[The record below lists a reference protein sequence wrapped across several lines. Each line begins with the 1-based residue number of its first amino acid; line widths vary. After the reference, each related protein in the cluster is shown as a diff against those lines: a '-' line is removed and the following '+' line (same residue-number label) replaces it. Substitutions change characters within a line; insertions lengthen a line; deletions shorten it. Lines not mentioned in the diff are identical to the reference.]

1 VKAPEPSRLEKAK
14 ILRRLILLKAAE
26 ETFLG
31 FVKLLHPDY
40 TLQPFQL
47 DLIDKLDR
55 LERGALV
62 QPAASN
68 WPGQKVMR
76 LLVTMPP
83 RAGKSWLV
91 SWLFPV
97 WYMARRPARSVL
109 ASSYN
114 YELANDFGRRS
125 RDYALLPEVG
135 QAFPNFKLTES
146 ASDLWRTSLSGQ
158 YAGVGLQGTTTGRP
172 ANLLLVD
179 DPIKNR
185 LEADSPRNR
194 HNVWSFYESAL
205 SPRREPLMIV
215 RKDGT
220 TFHDPA
226 IEVVV
231 LTRWHPDDMA
241 GRLIDSREWKDGLWM
256 HVNYPAITLVKD
268 EKPIRRDRL
277 DPDHPM
283 HMDNAE
289 LPSSGKGLHAP
300 SGQMRRIFDKEAF
313 FWPTHEVALWE
324 ERFPLV
330 ELHRR
335 RQQNAREFAAL
346 YMQTPYIAG
355 GNLFKEKWWKYYDA
369 VPTKNEISAI
379 VIGADT
385 AMMTGKQNDFTV
397 LCVLA
402 LLVTGDMYVLDVIR
416 GKWEFPDL
424 KRQVLLLNARY
435 RGMGLRAF
443 YIEDRNSGASL
454 IQELKRETNVP
465 VIPHKVVFDKRMR
478 AELVTPL
485 IESGLVYLPREAL
498 WLDDFLAELAGF
510 PGGRNDDQ
518 VDALVIALDRMA
530 KTPRMDEAMLSVPL
544 SAHGSLN
551 SQADRILSQPGT
563 GSSAAF
569 GRDLDQEPHR
579 PFVWGE

>member
-1 VKAPEPSRLEKAK
+1 MAAKPDRLERAAL
-14 ILRRLILLKAAE
+14 LRRLIKLKAAE

-31 FVKLLHPDY
+31 FVRLLHPEFL
-40 TLQPFQL
+40 LQPFQL
-47 DLIDKLDR
+47 DLIEKLDR
-55 LERGALV
+55 LERGALIH
-62 QPAASN
+62 PAN
-68 WPGQKVMR
+68 GQWPGHKVTR

-83 RAGKSWLV
+83 RSGKSWLV
-91 SWLFPV
+91 SWLFSV
-97 WYMARRPARSVL
+97 WYIARRPARSVL

-114 YELANDFGRRS
+114 YELANDFGRRA
-125 RDYALLPEVG
+125 RDYALNPDVG
-135 QAFPNFKLTES
+135 QAFPDFKLTEA
-146 ASDLWRTSLSGQ
+146 ASDLWRTSYAGQ

-194 HNVWSFYESAL
+194 NNVWSFYESAL
-205 SPRREPLMIV
+205 TTRREPLQITGA
-215 RKDGT
+215 DGSI
-220 TFHDPA
+220 FHEPP
-226 IEVVV
+226 IEVVC

-241 GRLIDSREWKDGLWM
+241 GRLIESLEWKDGLWM

-268 EKPIRRDRL
+268 KKPIRRDKL
-277 DPDHPM
+277 APDHPM
-283 HMDNAE
+283 HLDNAE
-289 LPSSGKGLHAP
+289 LPDKGKTVHTPTGEL
-300 SGQMRRIFDKEAF
+300 RRNFTKEAF
-313 FWPTHEVALWE
+313 FTPVHEKALWE
-324 ERFPLV
+324 ERFPLA

-335 RQQNAREFAAL
+335 RQQNQREFAAL

-355 GNLFKEKWWKYYDA
+355 GNLFKDKWWRYYDQT
-369 VPTKNEISAI
+369 PTREEISSVI
-379 VIGADT
+379 VGADT
-385 AMMTGKQNDFTV
+385 AMMTGKQNDFSV

-402 LLVTGDMYVLDVIR
+402 LTVAGDMYVLDMLR

-424 KRQVLLLNARY
+424 KRQVLLVNARY

-465 VIPHKVVFDKRMR
+465 VVPHKVVFDKRMR

-485 IESGLVYLPREAL
+485 IESGLVYLPREAH
-498 WLDDFLAELAGF
+498 WLDEFLAETAGF

-518 VDALVIALDRMA
+518 VDAFVIALDRMA
-530 KTPRMDEAMLSVPL
+530 KTPKMDEAMLSAPL

-551 SQADRILSQPGT
+551 SMADQILSRQGT
-563 GSSAAF
+563 GSVAAF
-569 GRDLDQEPHR
+569 GRDLDKEPHR

>member
-1 VKAPEPSRLEKAK
+1 VAAQPARAERAA
-14 ILRRLILLKAAE
+14 ILRRLIKLKAAE

-31 FVKLLHPDY
+31 FVRLLHPDY
-40 TLQPFQL
+40 SLQPFQL

-62 QPAASN
+62 QPASSP
-68 WPGQKVMR
+68 WPSKKVTR

-83 RAGKSWLV
+83 RSGKSWLV
-91 SWLFPV
+91 SWLYPV
-97 WYMARRPARSVL
+97 WYIARRPARSIL

-114 YELANDFGRRS
+114 FELANDFGRRS

-135 QAFPNFKLTES
+135 QAFPDFRLTES
-146 ASDLWRTSLSGQ
+146 ASDLWRTSSSGQ

-172 ANLLLVD
+172 ANLLVVD

-185 LEADSPRNR
+185 IEADSPRTR

-205 SPRREPLMIV
+205 TTRREPLLV
-215 RKDGT
+215 VKPDGST
-220 TFHDPA
+220 YHEPS

-241 GRLIDSREWKDGLWM
+241 GRLMESQEWKDGLWM

-268 EKPIRRDRL
+268 KKPVRRDKL
-277 DPDHPM
+277 APDHPM
-283 HMDNAE
+283 FLANSE
-289 LPSSGKGLHAP
+289 LPSSGTSLFRPRGET
-300 SGQMRRIFDKEAF
+300 RRIFDKEAF
-313 FWPTHEVALWE
+313 FTPVHEVALWE
-324 ERFPLV
+324 ERFPLE

-335 RQQNAREFAAL
+335 RQQNQREFAAL

-355 GNLFKEKWWKYYDA
+355 GNLFKDKWWRYYDQTPA
-369 VPTKNEISAI
+369 REEVSSII
-379 VIGADT
+379 IGVDT
-385 AMMTGKQNDFTV
+385 AMSSGKQNDFSV

-402 LLVTGDMYVLDVIR
+402 LTVAGDMYVLEIIR

-424 KRQVLLLNARY
+424 KRQVLLANARY

-443 YIEDRNSGASL
+443 YIEDKNSGISL

-465 VIPHKVVFDKRMR
+465 VIAHKVVFDKRMR

-485 IESGLVYLPREAL
+485 IESGLVYLPREAP
-498 WLDDFLAELAGF
+498 WLDEFLAEAAGF
-510 PGGRNDDQ
+510 PGGRHDDQ

-530 KTPRMDEAMLSVPL
+530 KTPRMDEAMLSTPL

-551 SQADRILSQPGT
+551 SQADQIMMRSGA
-563 GSSAAF
+563 GSLAAS
-569 GRDLDQEPHR
+569 GRDQDREPHR